1 MTARA
6 PRGLTLLEVAVALAV
21 LAIGV
26 VALARLL
33 DRSVATIADDARL
46 SRAMLAARALLAE
59 TALATPEPGVDE
71 GERAGLRFTREVR
84 PTLHP
89 TLREVRVRVGDG
101 PRDRAACE
109 LVELVRVRTP

>member
-1 MTARA
+1 MRAR
-6 PRGLTLLEVAVALAV
+6 RGLTLLEVAVALAV

-33 DRSVATIADDARL
+33 DRSIATIADDARL

-59 TALATPEPGVDE
+59 AALATPEPGIED
-71 GERAGLRFTREVR
+71 GERDGLRFTREVR
-84 PTLHP
+84 PALHP
-89 TLREVRVRVGDG
+89 ALREVRVRVGDG

-109 LVELVRVRTP
+109 LVELVRVRAP

>member
-1 MTARA
+1 MRA
-6 PRGLTLLEVAVALAV
+6 NRGLTLLEVVVALAV

-59 TALATPEPGVDE
+59 TALATPDTGVAE
-71 GERAGLRFTREVR
+71 GERDGLRFTREIR
-84 PTLHP
+84 PTPHP
-89 TLREVRVRVGDG
+89 ALREVRVRVADG

-109 LVELVRVRTP
+109 IVELIRVRAP

>member
-1 MTARA
+1 MRA
-6 PRGLTLLEVAVALAV
+6 TRGLTLLEVVVALAV

-59 TALATPEPGVDE
+59 TALATPDTGVDE
-71 GERAGLRFTREVR
+71 GERDGLRFTREIR
-84 PTLHP
+84 PTPHP
-89 TLREVRVRVGDG
+89 ALREVRVRVADG

-109 LVELVRVRTP
+109 IVELIRVRAP